1 MKYIDRLV
9 EIINIHHNHKD
20 LTYEQVKAYIVK
32 AFEDLSS
39 TDEVSAK
46 VLEYRIDDKLSYT
59 EIKDLLELDSYDLTA
74 RLYNRAIGI
83 IRNSALKQIRID
95 SGLHYIIDYVE
106 NHKRVQ
112 SLTKLKLKTFEDLE
126 EFMTHGGQLSPT
138 MTKQGIEYLASQLP
152 DEFEHLESSLLAMTE
167 KEDRL
172 TNAVTGVEDFI
183 EDYNFE
189 IKDVKTAK
197 RKNSF
202 SKTYIVEDAVTS
214 NSVSLSIQLFESGFA
229 LVRSKTSRS
238 FRGQRIEMSQEI
250 ECDID
255 SICHMTQELALSMFV
270 YLEQSK
276 SSQKTH
282 KTMQKR
288 VYKLRIL

>member
-9 EIINIHHNHKD
+9 EIINIHHNHRN
-20 LTYEQVKAYIVK
+20 LTYEQVKDYIAK
-32 AFEDLSS
+32 ALEDLVS
-39 TDEVSAK
+39 TDEAAVK

-59 EIKDLLELDSYDLTA
+59 EIQDLLELETYELTA

-83 IRNSALKQIRID
+83 VRNSALKQIRID
-95 SGLHYIIDYVE
+95 SGLHYFIDYVE

-126 EFMTHGGQLSPT
+126 EYMTHGGQLSPT

-167 KEDRL
+167 KEDPL
-172 TNAVTGVEDFI
+172 TNTVTAVEDFA
-183 EDYNFE
+183 ENYNFE

-202 SKTYIVEDAVTS
+202 SKIYVIEDAVTS

-229 LVRSKTSRS
+229 LVRSKTSRL
-238 FRGQRIEMSQEI
+238 FTGQRIEMVQEI
-250 ECDID
+250 ECEI
-255 SICHMTQELALSMFV
+255 SSLRQMTQELVLSMFI
-270 YLEQSK
+270 YLDQSND
-276 SSQKTH
+276 
-282 KTMQKR
+282 
-288 VYKLRIL
+288 